1 MPRRETLPDGT
12 ERIHFDAPIL
22 EVDHPRR
29 HVDFRPPMVIE
40 VLRFGDPATAV
51 FGPDGTVMATV
62 DRDLL
67 LHWVRTLM
75 VGHDLDILGR
85 ERGVEL
91 GRMIEAVILDFFRK
105 TPASFVD
112 ESARSPASAPSTPS
126 AA

>member
-22 EVDHPRR
+22 EIDTPRR
-29 HVDFRPPMVIE
+29 HVDFRPPRVIE

-51 FGPDGTVMATV
+51 FGPDGTVMATI

-67 LHWVRTLM
+67 MHWARTLM

-85 ERGVEL
+85 ECGVEL
-91 GRMIEAVILDFFRK
+91 GRMIEAVILGFFQK
-105 TPASFVD
+105 TPASSGG
-112 ESARSPASAPSTPS
+112 ESVPSPASVPSTPS